1 MFDERPWNNIYQGSV
16 HHFAL
21 DFSFL
26 AVSDKLLE
34 ICK

>member
-1 MFDERPWNNIYQGSV
+1 MYDERPWNKVYEASV
-16 HHFAL
+16 HRFAL